1 MVSSRSVAVAFSAV
15 FAFTG
20 AVAQVHAD
28 EEVVTVTA
36 TRVEEKSAAPAAC
49 QGMSIDEADRIA
61 REAENN
67 GAWQR
72 ASDCFVVA
80 GEYMRAHRASA
91 RVASEAAEVQKR
103 NASAAAE
110 TARNQMARLRAAF
123 R

>member
-1 MVSSRSVAVAFSAV
+1 MVSSKSVAVALFAL

-20 AVAQVHAD
+20 LVKQVHAD
-28 EEVVTVTA
+28 EEVVTITA
-36 TRVEEKSAAPAAC
+36 TRTEEKAAPATAC
-49 QGMSIDEADRIA
+49 EGLSANESSRLA
-61 REAENN
+61 REAEGD

-91 RVASEAAEVQKR
+91 RVASEAAAAQRR
-103 NASAAAE
+103 NASMAAAN
-110 TARNQMARLRAAF
+110 ARSQMARIRAAF

>member
-1 MVSSRSVAVAFSAV
+1 MVSSKSAAVALFAV

-20 AVAQVHAD
+20 VVTEVHAD
-28 EEVVTVTA
+28 EDVVTVTA
-36 TRVEEKSAAPAAC
+36 TRVEEKSAATPAC
-49 QGMSIDEADRIA
+49 QGMPVDEADRLA

-67 GAWQR
+67 RAWQR

-91 RVASEAAEVQKR
+91 RVASEAAAIQKR
-103 NASAAAE
+103 NASVAAE

>member
-1 MVSSRSVAVAFSAV
+1 MVSSKSAAVALFAV

-20 AVAQVHAD
+20 VVTEVHAD
-28 EEVVTVTA
+28 EDVVTVTA
-36 TRVEEKSAAPAAC
+36 TRVEEKSAATPAC
-49 QGMSIDEADRIA
+49 QGMSVDEADRLA

-80 GEYMRAHRASA
+80 GEYMRAHRAS
-91 RVASEAAEVQKR
+91 EAAAIQKR
-103 NASAAAE
+103 NASVAAE

>member
-1 MVSSRSVAVAFSAV
+1 MVSSKSAAVALFAV

-20 AVAQVHAD
+20 VVTEVHAD
-28 EEVVTVTA
+28 EDVVTVTA
-36 TRVEEKSAAPAAC
+36 TRVEEKSTATPAC
-49 QGMSIDEADRIA
+49 QGMSVDEADRLA

-67 GAWQR
+67 RAWQR

-91 RVASEAAEVQKR
+91 RVASEAAAIQKR
-103 NASAAAE
+103 NASVAAE